1 MKDFSF
7 VTNSHPAYIE
17 SLYQDYRKDPGAVD
31 PEWGKFFEGF
41 DFAVNNTNGK
51 AGAPA
56 AAGAGLPVSSD
67 QLTKELNVY
76 RLIQAYRKKGH
87 LISKTNPIRERKDR
101 QANLDIS
108 FYGLAEADLKT
119 EFYAGQVLGLGKTTL
134 ETIVNHVKKVYAGPV
149 GLEFTYINEAKKVEW
164 LQREM
169 DTTMQKPLN
178 LDQKKRILYGTSW
191 PSERTGKYLR

>member
-31 PEWGKFFEGF
+31 PEWGKFFEGI
-41 DFAVNNTNGK
+41 DFAVNNVNGK
-51 AGAPA
+51 AGA
-56 AAGAGLPVSSD
+56 GAPVTSD

-87 LISKTNPIRERKDR
+87 LVSKTNPIRERKDR

-108 FYGLAEADLKT
+108 FFRPDRSRPED
-119 EFYAGQVLGLGKTTL
+119 
-134 ETIVNHVKKVYAGPV
+134 
-149 GLEFTYINEAKKVEW
+149 
-164 LQREM
+164 
-169 DTTMQKPLN
+169 
-178 LDQKKRILYGTSW
+178 
-191 PSERTGKYLR
+191 